1 MRADIKQVPTRA
13 RILVVDDDPAIRE
26 YETVLLSELGH
37 EVLTAADGA
46 QAVELALAKQ
56 PHLVLLDIMMPE
68 LSGIEVCRRLRAD
81 PRTRDIRVIVVSAV
95 DAKRALEE
103 SIIAGADDFLAKP
116 IHALELM
123 VRVRSMLRV
132 RNIPDQAQRLES
144 YVKNLQAMRCLVP
157 AEEQET
163 LLSNHHG
170 QEKA

>member
-1 MRADIKQVPTRA
+1 MDDAPTRA
-13 RILVVDDDPAIRE
+13 RILVVDDEPSIRE
-26 YETVLLSELGH
+26 YETSLLTELGH

-46 QAVELALAKQ
+46 EALELARAKQ

-68 LSGIEVCRRLRAD
+68 LSGIEVCRQLRAD

-123 VRVRSMLRV
+123 VRVRSILRV
-132 RNIPDQAQRLES
+132 RNIPDEEERLEA
-144 YVKNLQAMRCLVP
+144 YVKNLQAMRRLEQ
-157 AEEQET
+157 AE
-163 LLSNHHG
+163 N
-170 QEKA
+170 